1 MTIYNLG
8 SINIDHVYMLKR
20 IPKPGETLSALESL
34 TNIGGKGLN
43 ISAAAYRAGADVR
56 HIGIIS
62 AADPLVLEKI
72 LDLGLD
78 CTLISQIDTQTGH
91 AIVYVDENAEN
102 TIVIHGGANLHF
114 SEAQIR
120 HALSSARPKRLCRI
134 RRLESYDAMHLFWLV
149 HRCKTPAPYS

>member
-72 LDLGLD
+72 LDYGVCEVGIESTVVD
-78 CTLISQIDTQTGH
+78 CRGKNPIILRHGAITETMIFNVTNTKALALNKTQELISPGLLKSH
-91 AIVYVDENAEN
+91 YAPNAKVLLN
-102 TIVIHGGANLHF
+102 QKNSMLLCLIH
-114 SEAQIR
+114 
-120 HALSSARPKRLCRI
+120 
-134 RRLESYDAMHLFWLV
+134 
-149 HRCKTPAPYS
+149 